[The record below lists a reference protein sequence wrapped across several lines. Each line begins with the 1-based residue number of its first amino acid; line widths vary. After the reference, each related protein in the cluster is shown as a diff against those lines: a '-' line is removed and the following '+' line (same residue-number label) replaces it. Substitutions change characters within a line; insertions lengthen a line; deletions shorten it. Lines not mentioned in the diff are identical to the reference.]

1 MKAKNLMISFVLALF
16 LVAGASA
23 HSVVTGDLAN
33 NDNTLIVKANGM
45 NAEAHDVAVIAGEMV
60 SITVKFTANQ
70 SDTDVTVEVTLE
82 GDKDKVY
89 ASTESFDVEAGH
101 RYSKTLSLKVP
112 FELKDEISTG
122 LDLEVEIDGKAY
134 KTEVDNMTLSVQR
147 PSYNA
152 DVKSITVPSTIT
164 AGETFPIEIVLKN
177 MGYND
182 LDDVY
187 VSANIEELG
196 LSQNNKWFGDL
207 LNLENNSNHHND
219 EDETA
224 VGKLALTVPYT
235 AEAGVYTLEI
245 VVTND
250 DTETVAV
257 KQIVITNDYSANI
270 IAATT
275 AKTAAKGQE
284 VTYDLLIVNPT
295 DNVKVYKIVT
305 EGDVSSTVSQSVI
318 AVPAGSS
325 KTVKVTASSNVEGE
339 NTFALHVFE
348 GESLKETI
356 AYSLS
361 VEGKAVNT
369 VFVLTIVLAVIFLV
383 LLVALIVLL
392 GKRPEK
398 SEEFGESYY

>member
-1 MKAKNLMISFVLALF
+1 MISFVLALF
-16 LVAGASA
+16 LVAGVSA
-23 HSVVTGDLAN
+23 VPATGDLTTEN
-33 NDNTLIVKANGM
+33 VNVKVDGM
-45 NAEAHDVAVIAGEMV
+45 YVSSNVAVIAGEMV
-60 SITVKFTANQ
+60 SVTVYFTANK

-82 GDKDKVY
+82 GEKDKVY
-89 ASTESFDVEAGH
+89 ASTDVFDVEAGL
-101 RYSKTLSLKVP
+101 RYSKTLSLEVP
-112 FELKDEISTG
+112 FELKDDISND
-122 LDLEVEIDGKAY
+122 LSLEVEIDGKLY
-134 KTEVDNMTLSVQR
+134 NTELEDITLRVQR

-187 VSANIEELG
+187 VSATIEELG
-196 LSQNNKWFGDL
+196 VSQNNKWFGDL
-207 LNLENNSNHHND
+207 LNLENDSYNHHHD

-224 VGKLALTVPYT
+224 VGMLALTVPYT

-257 KQIVITNDYSANI
+257 KQIVINNDYSANI

-305 EGDVSSTVSQSVI
+305 EGDLSSTVDQSVI

-325 KTVKVTASSNVEGE
+325 KTVKVTASSDVEGE

>member
-16 LVAGASA
+16 LVASGSA
-23 HSVVTGDLAN
+23 LTVTGDLTNNNVVVKADGMSV
-33 NDNTLIVKANGM
+33 NDN
-45 NAEAHDVAVIAGEMV
+45 VAVIAGEMV
-60 SITVKFTANQ
+60 SITVKFTANK
-70 SDTDVTVEVTLE
+70 SDTDVTVEITLE
-82 GDKDKVY
+82 GEKDRVY
-89 ASTESFDVEAGH
+89 ASTNAFDVEAGQ

-112 FELKDEISTG
+112 FELKDEISND
-122 LDLEVEIDGKAY
+122 LSLEVEIDGKSY
-134 KTEVDNMTLSVQR
+134 NTEVDNMVLRVQR

-164 AGETFPIEIVLKN
+164 AGDTFPIEIVLKN

-196 LSQNNKWFGDL
+196 LSQDHKWFGDL
-207 LNLENNSNHHND
+207 ISLENDSYSHHHD

-235 AEAGVYTLEI
+235 AETGVYTLEI
-245 VVTND
+245 VVEND
-250 DTETVAV
+250 DTETVVV
-257 KQIVITNDYSANI
+257 KQIVIVNDYSENI
-270 IAATT
+270 ISATT

-305 EGDVSSTVSQSVI
+305 EGAVSSTVDQSVI

-325 KTVKVTASSNVEGE
+325 KTVKVTVSSDVEGE

-348 GESLKETI
+348 GESLKKTI

-361 VEGKAVNT
+361 VEGKEVNT